1 VDRPDCGRTRDAATI
16 VITTDPDR
24 VTVSETGS
32 VAQPSTSAPA
42 YPHNRATDV
51 VLRDGS
57 TVHVRPVRHEDHDA
71 IRAFLGA
78 VSRDSIWFRFFGAAN
93 LDWAADWSVD
103 VDYVDRYALI
113 AETGRPARVIA
124 HAAYLRIDRRRAEV
138 AFLVADEDQGH
149 GLSTIMLAHLAEA
162 AGAESITTFV
172 ADVLPANHR
181 MIETFRQSGFP
192 VELRSKPGVIKIE
205 FPTSM
210 SAEAVARFAERD
222 RVAAVAAVRRV
233 LEPCSIAVIGGSR
246 RRGTVGGELRHNL
259 LSAGFGGAV
268 YVVNRHVGNVQGV
281 DACTSVAGL
290 PEPVDLAVIAV
301 PAAGVLDVA
310 RDCAAAGVHA
320 LVVISAGFA
329 ELGHDG
335 VERQRELL
343 LICRDAGM
351 RLVGPNCLGVVNTAA
366 DVRLNATFAPH
377 PAPPGA
383 IGFLSQ
389 SGGIGLAISEAASRP
404 GIGLSSFVSVG
415 NKADLS
421 GNDFLQYWEQDP
433 RTKVAL
439 LYLESFGNP
448 RKFARIARR
457 LSAHKPVVVVKSGR
471 TPAGSGG
478 TASHTGAVL
487 SASDV
492 TVDALFEQ
500 AGVIRTDTLTEM
512 FDVAAL
518 LSMQPVPAGDR
529 TAIVTNAGGPG
540 IVCAEAC
547 QATGA
552 QVPEITGELARE
564 LAAGL
569 PSAAS
574 VTNPIDML
582 ATATADQYRTMLRA
596 LARSEQFDAVLAI
609 FVPPSVTCAAD
620 VAAAIREVSAES
632 PRCAIAAVFMTA
644 EGPPPELV
652 ADGASV
658 PGFQFPEDA
667 ARAVA
672 RAARHGQRIAQAA
685 GVALQTP
692 RPAVARGA
700 AIISRELTQDGDWMS
715 PPAVAALLDCHGI
728 SRAPQVLVTGDDGDV
743 VDAAVK
749 LGLPVAI
756 KAVASERLH
765 KTAAGVVAV
774 GLDSPEAV
782 RAAAARIRTAVTAA
796 GSGLSALLV
805 QPMISGPVELLVG
818 VVQDPS
824 FGPLLA
830 CGAGGTSAELLD
842 VAVRIT
848 PVTDVDAQEMLA
860 GLRTFKLL
868 TGNHG
873 APACDLEAVRDVI
886 LRVSAMVEAH
896 HEIVELDCNP
906 VIAGPTGAVVV
917 DTRIRLRPAPA
928 PLPTPAVGR

>member
-1 VDRPDCGRTRDAATI
+1 
-16 VITTDPDR
+16 
-24 VTVSETGS
+24 
-32 VAQPSTSAPA
+32 VAQPPASGPA
-42 YPHNRATDV
+42 YPGDRATDI

-57 TVHVRPVRHEDHDA
+57 TVHVRPVRPEDHDA

-78 VSRDSIWFRFFGAAN
+78 VSRDSIAFRFFGAAN

-192 VELRSKPGVIKIE
+192 VELRSEPGVIKIE
-205 FPTSM
+205 FPTSI

-222 RVAAVAAVRRV
+222 RTAAVAAVRRV
-233 LEPCSIAVIGGSR
+233 LEPRSVAVIGGSP
-246 RRGTVGGELRHNL
+246 RRGTVGGELLHNL
-259 LSAGFGGAV
+259 LSGGFAGEV
-268 YVVNRHVGNVQGV
+268 HVVNKHGGNIQGI
-281 DACTSVAGL
+281 DARASILELAG
-290 PEPVDLAVIAV
+290 PVDLGVVAV
-301 PAAGVLDVA
+301 PAADVLDVA

-335 VERQRELL
+335 AERQRALL
-343 LICRDAGM
+343 SICRDAGM
-351 RLVGPNCLGVVNTAA
+351 RLVGPNCLGVLNTAA

-377 PAPPGA
+377 QAPPGA

-389 SGGIGLAISEAASRP
+389 SGGIGIAIIEAASRL

-415 NKADLS
+415 DKADLS
-421 GNDFLQYWEQDP
+421 GNDFLQYWEQDE
-433 RTKVAL
+433 RTEVAL

-457 LSAHKPVVVVKSGR
+457 VSAHKPVIVVKSGR
-471 TPAGSGG
+471 TPAGSRA
-478 TASHTGAVL
+478 TASHTGAIL
-487 SASDV
+487 SAADV

-500 AGVIRTDTLTEM
+500 AGVIRTETLAEM
-512 FDVAAL
+512 FDIAAL
-518 LSMQPVPAGDR
+518 MSTQPVPGGDR
-529 TAIVTNAGGPG
+529 IAIVTNAGGPG
-540 IVCAEAC
+540 IVCADAC
-547 QATGA
+547 QAMGA
-552 QVPEITGELARE
+552 EVPEITGELAVK

-569 PSAAS
+569 PPAAS
-574 VTNPIDML
+574 VVNPVDMI
-582 ATATADQYRTMLRA
+582 ATATADEYRTTLQT
-596 LARSEQFDAVLAI
+596 LAGSDQFDAVLAI
-609 FVPPSVTCAAD
+609 FVPPLVTHAAD
-620 VAAAIREVSAES
+620 VAAAIREASAES
-632 PRCAIAAVFMTA
+632 PRCVIAAVFMTA
-644 EGPPPELV
+644 EGPPVELV
-652 ADGASV
+652 HDGTSV
-658 PGFQFPEDA
+658 PSFQFPEDA

-672 RAARHGQRIAQAA
+672 RAARHGQRIARAA
-685 GVALQTP
+685 GVALQTS

-700 AIISRELTQDGDWMS
+700 AIISAELTQDGGWMS

-728 SRAPQVLVTGDDGDV
+728 ARAPQVLVTGGDDDV
-743 VDAAVK
+743 VDAALK
-749 LGLPVAI
+749 LRLPVVI
-756 KAVASERLH
+756 KAVASGLLH
-765 KTAAGVVAV
+765 KTEAGAVAV

-782 RAAAARIRTAVTAA
+782 RGAAARIRTAVAAA
-796 GSGLSALLV
+796 GSELSALLV

-818 VVQDPS
+818 VVQDSS

-830 CGAGGTSAELLD
+830 CGAGGTSAELLGD
-842 VAVRIT
+842 VTVRIT

-868 TGNHG
+868 TGYRG
-873 APACDLEAVRDVI
+873 APPCDLDAARDVI

-896 HEIVELDCNP
+896 HEIFELDCNP

-917 DTRIRLRPAPA
+917 DARIRLRPAPA